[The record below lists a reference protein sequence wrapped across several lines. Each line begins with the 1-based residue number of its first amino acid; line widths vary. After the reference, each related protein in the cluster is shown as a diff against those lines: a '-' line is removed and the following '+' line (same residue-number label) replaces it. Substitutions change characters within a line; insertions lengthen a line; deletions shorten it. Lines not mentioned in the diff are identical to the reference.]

1 MNNFNIINIFP
12 TPIYFSNLERNF
24 TKKEIL
30 FTEQTKNKVRDNDGN
45 VTSIDN
51 YILNNKCFSQLKKDL
66 TLKVNDYF
74 NKIICPLEEVKP
86 YITQSWL
93 NYTKKNDYHHS
104 HEHPNSFVSGV
115 FYFNA
120 DPDVDTITFM
130 KKDYNS
136 ILLEIKEYNLFN
148 SKTWWFPIQTGQL
161 ILFPS
166 STTHFVSSKQG
177 ENLRTSLAFNVFIKG
192 KLGSNKS
199 LTELIL

>member
-115 FYFNA
+115 FY
-120 DPDVDTITFM
+120 
-130 KKDYNS
+130 
-136 ILLEIKEYNLFN
+136 LF
-148 SKTWWFPIQTGQL
+148 
-161 ILFPS
+161 LF
-166 STTHFVSSKQG
+166 
-177 ENLRTSLAFNVFIKG
+177 
-192 KLGSNKS
+192 
-199 LTELIL
+199 

>member
-130 KKDYNS
+130 KKDYNQIS
-136 ILLEIKEYNLFN
+136 LEIKEYNLFN

-192 KLGSNKS
+192 KLGNNKS